1 MLSQQN
7 NAGGITIFIV
17 EEQLGHEMKKSNYS

>member
-7 NAGGITIFIV
+7 NAGGITMFIV
-17 EEQLGHEMKKSNYS
+17 EEQLGDEMKKPNYS